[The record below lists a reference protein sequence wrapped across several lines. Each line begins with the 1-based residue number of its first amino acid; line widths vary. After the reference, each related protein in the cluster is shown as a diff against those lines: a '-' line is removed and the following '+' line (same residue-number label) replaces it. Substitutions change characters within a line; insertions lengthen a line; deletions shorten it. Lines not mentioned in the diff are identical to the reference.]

1 MDYLKSLILSLSGIY
16 GVSGCE
22 GSAAEAAKKELAKY
36 MNVRTDA
43 LGSIIGET
51 ESGEV
56 SVLLDAHIDQIG
68 MVVTEITEKGFIKV
82 CKCGGMDARV
92 LAAHEVI
99 ILGKEKV
106 FGVVTSTPP
115 HLKGDDDSNKATKI
129 EDILIDTGLSQERA
143 KELISPGDRVVL
155 KGAQNELLNGNISS
169 PSLDD
174 RCGVASIL
182 RCLEI
187 LKDKKHRC
195 KLTALFSVQEETGGG
210 GARTGSF
217 AANADISLAVDV
229 SFAHAPNISPEM
241 SGKLTG
247 GPMIGFSPILDN
259 ELSNKLKQI
268 AADKGINY
276 QIEAMG
282 SRTGT
287 NADSIQNSGA
297 GTRMCLLSIPLRN
310 MHTGIEMINI
320 ADVEATAQLMAE
332 FILSI

>member
-1 MDYLKSLILSLSGIY
+1 MDNLSSLILSLSGKY

-22 GSAAEAAKKELAKY
+22 ASAAEAAKNELAKY
-36 MNVRTDA
+36 MKVRSDA

-51 ESGEV
+51 ESGEI

-68 MVVTEITEKGFIKV
+68 MVVTEITDKGFIKV

-115 HLKGDDDSNKATKI
+115 HLKGDDDSNKAAKI
-129 EDILIDTGLSQERA
+129 EDIAIDAGLTKEQA
-143 KELISPGDRVVL
+143 QELISMGDRVVL

-174 RCGVASIL
+174 RCGVAAIL

-195 KLTALFSVQEETGGG
+195 KLTALFSVQEETGGS

-217 AANADISLAVDV
+217 AANADISIAVDV
-229 SFAHAPNISPEM
+229 SFARAPGIKAEE
-241 SGKLTG
+241 SGTLTG
-247 GPMIGFSPILDN
+247 GAMIGFSPVLDH
-259 ELSNKLKQI
+259 ELSRKLKQI
-268 AADKGINY
+268 AEDKGISH

-297 GTRMCLLSIPLRN
+297 GTRMCLISIPLRN
-310 MHTGIEMINI
+310 MHTGVEMINV
-320 ADVEATAQLMAE
+320 ADIEATAQLMAE
-332 FILSI
+332 FIQSL